1 MNMKLNV
8 FLSVVRKYK
17 FLVMKTYDVII
28 IGGGPAAIV
37 TGITIR
43 KFFREKSVLMIKEES
58 EGLVPCGIPYIFN
71 LLGNDAG
78 KNKMGPKPF
87 IDLGGEVI
95 VDSAEKVDK
104 TTKNVW
110 VKSGKEFSYDKLVFA
125 TGSLPKVPAFIPGYD
140 FQNVFFV
147 KKSYS
152 YIHELASK
160 ISGFKNVV
168 IVGGGFI
175 GAEVAEQMA
184 ASNINITLIESEPLC
199 FSKAFSPELSAI
211 ATDVLSQTKVKVM
224 TSTLVKEITG
234 ENNTV
239 QQVVLSD
246 GREIKADA
254 VILSIGY
261 KANSQLAK
269 ELGLE
274 LNRYGDIHVD
284 NYGRTTVKDI
294 SAVGDCA
301 QTFGFLTGRSDVIK
315 LASTATAEARILGQN
330 IFGIRIKKCT
340 AGTLGVFSTEING
353 LAMAA
358 AGANEK
364 SAGESG
370 VELISAKFSSPD
382 KHPGSLPGVS
392 NLTVK
397 LYASPIDGSILG
409 GEAWGGK
416 CVGEIINIISMAI
429 QKSIT
434 VFELISFQ
442 VGTHPLLTASPVNN
456 PIIRAAEDI
465 VYEMTCS

>member
-1 MNMKLNV
+1 MK
-8 FLSVVRKYK
+8 K
-17 FLVMKTYDVII
+17 FDVII

-37 TGITIR
+37 TGITVK
-43 KFFREKSVLMIKEES
+43 KFFKDKTVLMIKEDT

-95 VDSAEKVDK
+95 INTAVKVDK
-104 TTKNVW
+104 NSKEVT
-110 VKSGKEFSYDKLVFA
+110 VKSGETFQYDRLVFA
-125 TGSLPKVPAFIPGYD
+125 TGSLPVVPSFIPGND
-140 FQNVFFV
+140 LKNVFYI
-147 KKSYS
+147 KKSYQ
-152 YIHELASK
+152 YIHELTVNLNNFKK
-160 ISGFKNVV
+160 IV

-175 GAEVAEQMA
+175 GAEVAEQLTA
-184 ASNINITLIESEPLC
+184 AGKNVTLIESEPFC
-199 FSKAFSPELSAI
+199 FSKAFSAELSAI
-211 ATDVLSQTKVKVM
+211 ATNALKESGVNIL
-224 TSTLVKEITG
+224 TSTLVKELLG

-239 QQVVLSD
+239 KHVLLSD
-246 GREIKADA
+246 GKKIEAEA

-261 KANSQLAK
+261 KANTELAK
-269 ELGLE
+269 EAGLE

-284 NYGRTTVKDI
+284 NYGRTTLKDI

-301 QTFGFLTGRSDVIK
+301 QTFGFLTGRSDMIK
-315 LASTATAEARILGQN
+315 LASTATAEARTLGHN

-340 AGTLGVFSTEING
+340 GGTLGVFSTEING

-364 SAGESG
+364 NASDSG
-370 VELISAKFSSPD
+370 VEVVSAKFSSPD
-382 KHPGSLPGVS
+382 RHPGSLPGVS
-392 NLTVK
+392 DLTVK
-397 LYASPIDGSILG
+397 LYASPVDGSILG

-416 CVGEIINIISMAI
+416 SVGEIINIISLAI

-434 VFELISFQ
+434 VFELVSFQ
-442 VGTHPLLTASPVNN
+442 VGTHPLLTSSPVNN

-465 VYEMTCS
+465 VYKISYSA

>member
-1 MNMKLNV
+1 
-8 FLSVVRKYK
+8 
-17 FLVMKTYDVII
+17 MKTYDVII

-37 TGITIR
+37 TGITVK
-43 KFFREKSVLMIKEES
+43 KFFKEKSVLMIKEEAD
-58 EGLVPCGIPYIFN
+58 GLVPCGIPYIFN

-87 IDLGGEVI
+87 VNLGGEVV
-95 VDSAEKVDK
+95 VDSAIKVDK
-104 TTKNVW
+104 TAKKVL
-110 VKSGKEFSYDKLVFA
+110 VKSGEEFSYGKLVFA
-125 TGSLPKVPAFIPGYD
+125 TGSEPVIPTFIPGHD
-140 FQNVFFV
+140 LRNVFYV
-147 KKSYS
+147 KKSFP

-160 ISGFKNVV
+160 ISGFKNIV

-184 ASNINITLIESEPLC
+184 ASGMNITLVESEPLC

-211 ATDVLSQTKVKVM
+211 ATDVLRETKVNVM

-234 ENNTV
+234 ENDTV
-239 QQVVLSD
+239 QHVVLSD
-246 GREIKADA
+246 GRKIEADA
-254 VILSIGY
+254 VTLSIGY
-261 KANSQLAK
+261 KANSQLA
-269 ELGLE
+269 EESGLE
-274 LNRYGDIHVD
+274 LNRFGDIHVD

-315 LASTATAEARILGQN
+315 LASTATAEARTLGHN

-370 VELISAKFSSPD
+370 VELISSKFSSPD
-382 KHPGSLPGVS
+382 RHPGGLPGMS

-397 LYASPIDGSILG
+397 LYASPVDGSILG

-416 CVGEIINIISMAI
+416 SVGEIINIISLAI

-456 PIIRAAEDI
+456 PIVRAAEDI
-465 VYEMTCS
+465 VYKMTCSKY